1 MTTFGGK
8 VSDEKRAESRRFLEE
23 SARMTKEA
31 KAGQHKERQAA
42 RARAK
47 ERDRYAVS
55 AAGLGYNKADVRNM
69 SRDEKANMHA
79 DVTRARREQGE
90 ARMQATRERNAREK
104 QHKATAAQWGIDT
117 SKGMSAKALRY
128 INEGGDQMDGGHYQR
143 RAIDNLRHQQSRR
156 EADDRMNAANI
167 ADPDK
172 NVTSEDYAQYKAG
185 KAHWQDSA
193 VNAYQNYANNMR
205 PGGGK
210 RNSSGEY
217 YNPYTNSYGSSGGSN
232 QNPQNNQQPYQGQK
246 SYGDKQTKFSSW

>member
-69 SRDEKANMHA
+69 SRDERANMHA
-79 DVTRARREQGE
+79 HVNQARNEQGE
-90 ARMQATRERNAREK
+90 RKMQEKRDRQAREK
-104 QHKATAAQWGIDT
+104 EYHSMNAQWGMDRRNKGIDPRA
-117 SKGMSAKALRY
+117 SQY
-128 INEGGDQMDGGHYQR
+128 INHGKGELDGSYYQQK
-143 RAIDNLRHQQSRR
+143 AIAKLRHEQGRR

-185 KAHWQDSA
+185 KSHWQDSS
-193 VNAYQNYANNMR
+193 VNAYENYMTNMK

-210 RNSSGEY
+210 KNSSGEY
-217 YNPYTNSYGSSGGSN
+217 YNPYTNSYGSSGAA
-232 QNPQNNQQPYQGQK
+232 NQQSSQRFAGQK
-246 SYGDKQTKFSSW
+246 FNSDNQTNFSSW